1 MKFLQWGIY
10 IALDNDD
17 YEVPADLLS
26 DKLTSLILKE
36 LDNLKSKEKLVKLKN
51 TDNKTAR
58 NLWQKGE
65 IMTEEVYY
73 HSKSKGEDIP
83 VSEMSDLY
91 VRRAFKKMIMK
102 ERKRNDDKEKIKVN
116 ITNAMMY
123 LEKALEE

>member
-1 MKFLQWGIY
+1 MRYYCSIVRLYYSINWETLKRQDKRSY
-10 IALDNDD
+10 SAL
-17 YEVPADLLS
+17 A
-26 DKLTSLILKE
+26 SLNRK
-36 LDNLKSKEKLVKLKN
+36 
-51 TDNKTAR
+51 
-58 NLWQKGE
+58 E

-102 ERKRNDDKEKIKVN
+102 ERKRNDDKEALKVN
-116 ITNAMMY
+116 ITNALMY